1 MRGIRFKNSH
11 DASMY
16 NKGYEQGISYDR
28 ERIVSEL
35 EKIEEHCL
43 EMSDLQCQS
52 AIEKSIEIA
61 RGGENDWCYNSIFL

>member
-1 MRGIRFKNSH
+1 
-11 DASMY
+11 MY

-61 RGGENDWCYNSIFL
+61 RGGEND